1 MQNFTA
7 STFSLLHKEAQ
18 KRLKLQEIF
27 IIISSSL
34 FRLKV
39 NTTTKRVMFISIIL
53 VIDDNP
59 DNLLSISAVLSS
71 LIPDC
76 SVITADPGVGAIRKA
91 RTELPDTI
99 LLDIKMPEMKIKL
112 D

>member
-18 KRLKLQEIF
+18 KRLKLQKIF

-39 NTTTKRVMFISIIL
+39 NTTNKRVMFISIIL
-53 VIDDNP
+53 VIDDKTK
-59 DNLLSISAVLSS
+59 D
-71 LIPDC
+71 
-76 SVITADPGVGAIRKA
+76 AIYENYIRRWA
-91 RTELPDTI
+91 
-99 LLDIKMPEMKIKL
+99 
-112 D
+112 